1 MADQEMG
8 GVNISISADS
18 SQAERQMGQ
27 FFDWFTSA
35 GAEATKLS
43 SSIGGVMNKMSQ
55 MGKAGSSSSKN
66 VISSYNDVQR
76 QAQKTRDTASQ
87 IGSALKKSADRGIAG
102 YQTLTKGVKSDNAQM
117 SKDTQAKFSKM
128 EGSSKKSFDE
138 MYRDSKT
145 FNSLLKKSTKASFG
159 ELVQGFRDLG
169 NGFKSVGGNIKNVA
183 SSMGGW
189 FKTAAGAIANA
200 FRHPIQT
207 MQSLGGIARDAGSKV
222 SGFISSGFS
231 MAKDLAISQLDKLK
245 GGLSSIAESAK
256 AAGNRAKNFFVTGF
270 NGIVTGAGNI
280 LSSVGNT
287 LSNLPDTAR
296 QAGANVKDWF
306 VRNIKGIPGESD
318 SIWTRIKNGV
328 MSIPKKARNA
338 GATIKEKLGNVWR
351 SVKNASGKFLPG
363 VKSDMKQNI
372 DKPSQKSK
380 MSVMDMAKAFGLV
393 QIAGK
398 AFNGLKNQMSGA
410 INRMDTMNNSSR
422 AFENM
427 GFTAKE
433 TKGAMDGLDKAL
445 EGMPTPL
452 DEAVQGVQLLASST
466 DDVGK
471 SQKVFNSINDAI
483 LGFGGSTEEVNSAVM
498 QLSQGFSKG
507 KIQGEEWNSMINSQM
522 GPALNAMADNMNMS
536 TDEMR
541 EGLSDGTISIDEFQD
556 QLIKLDEEG
565 GGDLKALRK
574 VAQDAT
580 DGIKTSFG
588 NMGISIQRG
597 LVEVIESFN
606 DFVKD
611 VTGSS
616 IADWITRF
624 GEAAEKGLSKVG
636 DVLQFITPY
645 IKDFIN
651 FLKDNGPVVK
661 PIIAGIGAAFA
672 TWATIKTATA
682 AISGL
687 VSVVK
692 GVGSAFA
699 LLASPMGIFLAL
711 VAAAVAAGVA
721 LYQNWD
727 TVKEYASIVGE
738 AISNAWGSA
747 VDWIKEKWS
756 GFTEFFVNIWN
767 SVAEATTE
775 AWEWI
780 KAAPGN
786 AYEWLKEKWNGLV
799 EFFVGL
805 WTSVTET
812 TAEMWA
818 GIKEF
823 FNGVVLG
830 FKASWNGIVEF
841 FVNLWNSVKETIVVA
856 WQGIIEFFIPIVQ
869 SIIQPFMPL
878 IEWFSTLWN
887 QIKNIAAQAWNII
900 KAVVMAPVLV
910 LIDLITGDFGQLK
923 ADMQMIWNN
932 IKGSAQSIWN
942 SVKTVVV
949 GYVKALVQ
957 TAKNLFNNMKNGIS
971 NVWNGIKNLASTVWN
986 GIKNT
991 VVNLVKGTVNTVKN
1005 WWNNLKTGT
1014 VNLFNNIKDGAV
1026 NIWNGM
1032 IKGIQ
1037 NFVKRLVAYVPQKW
1051 AQIKAKTR
1059 QIFNALAQGAKNIWN
1074 GFVTGIKVFVEGL
1087 VNDVKAAWNA
1097 ISDGTVSIFTGA
1109 VDGALDIWN
1118 GMVDGVKSVIETVKK
1133 WFKKIGDIDLLEEGK
1148 AILNSLWD
1156 GLKKPWEGIKDFV
1169 GGIGDWIRDHKGPI
1183 EYDRQLLTPAGEA
1196 IMEGLNNGLSDG
1208 FQSVENTVGGL
1219 AERIKS
1225 MMQDA
1230 AQNISMSSDTSAA
1243 LTAEFKGQDKEEEQR
1258 SKDTLPDMEADDS
1271 ANGAGFLQ
1279 TFLAGFRSAIP
1290 QAQEVILNFMQ
1301 LWNGMLTQNAP
1312 VQAQIG
1318 TTWLQMFFQG
1328 FNMVLPIVV
1337 EQLRTFINLANV
1349 LLKNNYNPML
1359 MHGRTWWQ
1367 QFLNGF
1373 NGVYPVIVNRIRKF
1387 VQTTNRT
1394 LSNNNGKM
1402 TNHGKMWLQN
1412 MLNGFNN
1419 VYPNFMNREIA
1430 FLNETNK
1437 RFNNNK
1443 PNMNAHGKNWFINF
1457 LNGFNSIYPKIMSRV
1472 RQLINE
1478 INKLISG
1485 NNGKMQSQGR
1495 TWLQRLLDG
1504 FNSLYK
1510 SFTNRVDQLGNDSVS
1525 NLRSKNGDFYDAG
1538 KYLMQ
1543 RLKDGIESMQSALE
1557 NTMNGI
1563 ANKMTGG
1570 IGKGVNG
1577 VISGVNHVM
1586 KEVES
1591 DKRLGDWDVPSY
1603 AKGTGGHPE
1612 DGPAIVNDQ
1621 KGSKY
1626 KEIFQNPGEAPMMAN
1641 ARNAMVYLKKGA
1653 KVWNANLSE
1662 KMLKAKNKLQS
1673 NPLPHYKKGTEKEE
1687 DTDIFDI
1694 IDSEKAFGKFINNK
1708 VDYGSIQE
1716 PWKDMTKSATKAM
1729 IEQAYSFVEK
1739 EAEEFMS
1746 GSFDGDIWNKGPS
1759 EANGVYSYLVKI
1771 AKRVTDKFPGMSI
1784 TSGYRSGDKYYH
1796 GKRQAIDVAYPAS
1809 DNGSS
1814 KYKEP
1819 ANWVFKKFKDQVAY
1833 VIALNKIKDRTG
1845 MGGEG
1850 KTMSWANW
1858 PSGGH
1863 MDHLHIN
1870 GMFGPGDVGK
1880 GGDGFDGGSGVG
1892 RWKKTAI
1899 KALKMTGDYTKSNL
1913 SALMAQMKAES
1924 NGNPKAVNN
1933 WDSNAARGTP
1943 SKGLMQVI
1951 QPTFDSYKMKG
1962 HGNIYNALDNILAAI
1977 RYTKANYT
1985 SLASGWR
1992 GVGYENGGMVS
2003 QDGLYRMGEGNKNEM
2018 VLPLTKPKRAI
2029 DLIMQALQY
2038 MSNNGSSI
2046 INQAVNGI
2054 NQIAMNMP
2062 SNLSGSFGNIA
2073 SSFST
2078 GGSSDL
2084 SSIVNLL
2091 EENNRLTEQNTE
2103 LLAQVR
2109 DKDNNTYLNDKK
2121 MSKGLGPSMDKVQ
2134 GQRRKNK
2141 ERGLN
2146 N

>member
-18 SQAERQMGQ
+18 SQAERQMAQ

-43 SSIGGVMNKMSQ
+43 SSIGGVMNKMSK
-55 MGKAGSSSSKN
+55 MGQAGSRSSKN

-145 FNSLLKKSTKASFG
+145 FNSLLKESTKASFG
-159 ELVQGFRDLG
+159 ELGQGFRDLG
-169 NGFKSVGGNIKNVA
+169 NGFKSVAGNIKNVA

-433 TKGAMDGLDKAL
+433 TEGAMDGLDKAL

-597 LVEVIESFN
+597 LVEVVESFN

-624 GEAAEKGLSKVG
+624 GKAAEENLSKVG
-636 DVLQFITPY
+636 DVLQSITPY

-651 FLKDNGPVVK
+651 FLKDNGPVIK

-672 TWATIKTATA
+672 TWVTIKTATA

-687 VSVVK
+687 I
-692 GVGSAFA
+692 SAVTF
-699 LLASPMGIFLAL
+699 LASPMGIFLTL

-727 TVKEYASIVGE
+727 TISKYAGKV
-738 AISNAWGSA
+738 ADFISNAWGSA

-756 GFTEFFVNIWN
+756 GFTEFFSGLWTA
-767 SVAEATTE
+767 VAEATV
-775 AWEWI
+775 AGWEWI

-786 AYEWLKEKWNGLV
+786 AYEWLKEKWNGIV

-830 FKASWNGIVEF
+830 FKESWNGIVEF

-856 WQGIIEFFIPIVQ
+856 WQGIIEFFGPIVQ

-900 KAVVMAPVLV
+900 KAVIMAPVLA

-942 SVKTVVV
+942 SVKTIIV

-971 NVWNGIKNLASTVWN
+971 NIWNGIKNLASTVWN

-1026 NIWNGM
+1026 NIWNGLVNSV
-1032 IKGIQ
+1032 Q
-1037 NFVKRLVAYVPQKW
+1037 NFVKKMVAYIPHQWNNLKNRT
-1051 AQIKAKTR
+1051 KKL
-1059 QIFNALAQGAKNIWN
+1059 FSDLSQGAQNIWN
-1074 GFVTGIKVFVEGL
+1074 SMIDGIVGFVTGLVSTVEQKWNEIKT
-1087 VNDVKAAWNA
+1087 
-1097 ISDGTVSIFTGA
+1097 GTI
-1109 VDGALDIWN
+1109 DIVT
-1118 GMVDGVKSVIETVKK
+1118 GMVDSVIGFWDDLVESVKDTVDTVKE
-1133 WFKKIGDIDLLEEGK
+1133 WFEKIGDIDLLDAGES
-1148 AILNSLWD
+1148 IMDSLLD
-1156 GLKKPWEGIKDFV
+1156 GLKKPWNGIKDFV

-1183 EYDRQLLTPAGEA
+1183 EYDRQLLIPAGEA

-1225 MMQDA
+1225 VMQDA
-1230 AQNISMSSDTSAA
+1230 AQNISMSSDTNAA
-1243 LTAEFKGQDKEEEQR
+1243 LTAEFKGQDKEEQR
-1258 SKDTLPDMEADDS
+1258 SKNTLPDMEADDS

-1318 TTWLQMFFQG
+1318 TTWLQMFLQG

-1402 TNHGKMWLQN
+1402 TNHGRTWLQN

-1419 VYPNFMNREIA
+1419 IYPRFMSREDA
-1430 FLNETNK
+1430 FVRDT
-1437 RFNNNK
+1437 NNNLSGNDR
-1443 PNMNAHGKNWFINF
+1443 NMTNHGRTWWQNM
-1457 LNGFNSIYPKIMSRV
+1457 LNGFNNIYPNFISRV
-1472 RQLINE
+1472 KTFIRE
-1478 INKLISG
+1478 INRLLS
-1485 NNGKMQSQGR
+1485 NNDNPMQRQGR
-1495 TWLQRLLDG
+1495 TWLQRLLNG
-1504 FNSLYK
+1504 FNSLYS
-1510 SFTNRVDQLGNDSVS
+1510 SFTRRVDQLGNDSVN

-1586 KEVES
+1586 EEVES
-1591 DKRLGDWDVPSY
+1591 DKKLDTWDVPSY

-1626 KEIFQNPGEAPMMAN
+1626 KEVFQNPGEAPMMAN

-1687 DTDIFDI
+1687 DIDIFDI

-1716 PWKDMTKSATKAM
+1716 PWKNMTKSATKAM

-1739 EAEEFMS
+1739 EAEEFMG

-1784 TSGYRSGDKYYH
+1784 TSGYRPGDRYYH
-1796 GKRQAIDVAYPAS
+1796 GKRQAIDLAYPAS

-1863 MDHLHIN
+1863 MDHLHLN

-1880 GGDGFDGGSGVG
+1880 GPAGGEDSISGSGVN
-1892 RWKKTAI
+1892 RWRKTAI
-1899 KALKMTGDYTKSNL
+1899 KALKMTDQYSKNNL
-1913 SALMAQMKAES
+1913 NLLMNQMKKES
-1924 NGNPKAVNN
+1924 NGNPKAINK
-1933 WDSNAARGTP
+1933 WDSNAQRGDP

-1951 QPTFDSYKMKG
+1951 GSTFDSYKMKG
-1962 HGNIYNALDNILAAI
+1962 HGNIYNPLDNILAAI

-1992 GVGYENGGMVS
+1992 GVGYENGGMVTK
-2003 QDGLYRMGEGNKNEM
+2003 DGLYRMGEGNKNEM
-2018 VLPLTKPKRAI
+2018 VLPLSNPKRAME
-2029 DLIMQALQY
+2029 LIMQALQY
-2038 MSNNGSSI
+2038 MSNNGSNL

-2054 NQIAMNMP
+2054 KQMAMNMP

-2078 GGSSDL
+2078 GGASDL

>member
-18 SQAERQMGQ
+18 SQAERQMAQ

-35 GAEATKLS
+35 GTEATKLS

-55 MGKAGSSSSKN
+55 MGQAGSSSSKN

-117 SKDTQAKFSKM
+117 SKDTQAKFSEM

-138 MYRDSKT
+138 MYRDSET
-145 FNSLLKKSTKASFG
+145 FNSLLKESTKASFG
-159 ELVQGFRDLG
+159 VLGQGFRDLG

-207 MQSLGGIARDAGSKV
+207 MQSLGGIARDVGSKV

-433 TKGAMDGLDKAL
+433 TEGAMDGLDKAL

-541 EGLSDGTISIDEFQD
+541 EGLSDGTISIEEFQD

-565 GGDLKALRK
+565 GGDLKALRQ

-597 LVEVIESFN
+597 IVEVIESFN
-606 DFVKD
+606 DFVQD

-624 GEAAEKGLSKVG
+624 GEAAGKGLSKIG

-651 FLKDNGPVVK
+651 FLKDNGPIVQ

-672 TWATIKTATA
+672 AWATIKTATA

-692 GVGSAFA
+692 GVGGAFA

-711 VAAAVAAGVA
+711 VAVAVAAGVA

-727 TVKEYASIVGE
+727 TIKEYAGVVGE

-756 GFTEFFVNIWN
+756 GFTDFFANIWN

-830 FKASWNGIVEF
+830 FKESWNGIVEF
-841 FVNLWNSVKETIVVA
+841 FVNLWNSVKETIAVA
-856 WQGIIEFFIPIVQ
+856 WSGIVELFAPIVMQ
-869 SIIQPFMPL
+869 ILQPFMPM
-878 IEWFSTLWN
+878 IEFFGQLWN
-887 QIKNIAAQAWNII
+887 SIKTITAELWNII
-900 KAVVMAPVLV
+900 KGVIFAPVLAIINLV
-910 LIDLITGDFGQLK
+910 TGDFTQLK
-923 ADMQMIWNN
+923 ANMLMIWNS
-932 IKGSAQSIWN
+932 IKNSALIIWN
-942 SVKTVVV
+942 AIKSLVI
-949 GYVKALVQ
+949 GYVQALVQ
-957 TAKNLFNNMKNGIS
+957 TAKNLFNGMKNVVIAI
-971 NVWNGIKNLASTVWN
+971 WNGIK
-986 GIKNT
+986 I
-991 VVNLVKGTVNTVKN
+991 
-1005 WWNNLKTGT
+1005 
-1014 VNLFNNIKDGAV
+1014 
-1026 NIWNGM
+1026 
-1032 IKGIQ
+1032 
-1037 NFVKRLVAYVPQKW
+1037 
-1051 AQIKAKTR
+1051 
-1059 QIFNALAQGAKNIWN
+1059 
-1074 GFVTGIKVFVEGL
+1074 
-1087 VNDVKAAWNA
+1087 
-1097 ISDGTVSIFTGA
+1097 
-1109 VDGALDIWN
+1109 
-1118 GMVDGVKSVIETVKK
+1118 
-1133 WFKKIGDIDLLEEGK
+1133 
-1148 AILNSLWD
+1148 
-1156 GLKKPWEGIKDFV
+1156 
-1169 GGIGDWIRDHKGPI
+1169 
-1183 EYDRQLLTPAGEA
+1183 
-1196 IMEGLNNGLSDG
+1196 
-1208 FQSVENTVGGL
+1208 
-1219 AERIKS
+1219 
-1225 MMQDA
+1225 
-1230 AQNISMSSDTSAA
+1230 AA
-1243 LTAEFKGQDKEEEQR
+1243 LT
-1258 SKDTLPDMEADDS
+1258 
-1271 ANGAGFLQ
+1271 
-1279 TFLAGFRSAIP
+1279 
-1290 QAQEVILNFMQ
+1290 
-1301 LWNGMLTQNAP
+1301 
-1312 VQAQIG
+1312 
-1318 TTWLQMFFQG
+1318 
-1328 FNMVLPIVV
+1328 
-1337 EQLRTFINLANV
+1337 
-1349 LLKNNYNPML
+1349 
-1359 MHGRTWWQ
+1359 
-1367 QFLNGF
+1367 
-1373 NGVYPVIVNRIRKF
+1373 
-1387 VQTTNRT
+1387 
-1394 LSNNNGKM
+1394 
-1402 TNHGKMWLQN
+1402 
-1412 MLNGFNN
+1412 
-1419 VYPNFMNREIA
+1419 
-1430 FLNETNK
+1430 
-1437 RFNNNK
+1437 
-1443 PNMNAHGKNWFINF
+1443 
-1457 LNGFNSIYPKIMSRV
+1457 
-1472 RQLINE
+1472 
-1478 INKLISG
+1478 
-1485 NNGKMQSQGR
+1485 
-1495 TWLQRLLDG
+1495 
-1504 FNSLYK
+1504 
-1510 SFTNRVDQLGNDSVS
+1510 
-1525 NLRSKNGDFYDAG
+1525 
-1538 KYLMQ
+1538 
-1543 RLKDGIESMQSALE
+1543 
-1557 NTMNGI
+1557 
-1563 ANKMTGG
+1563 
-1570 IGKGVNG
+1570 
-1577 VISGVNHVM
+1577 
-1586 KEVES
+1586 
-1591 DKRLGDWDVPSY
+1591 
-1603 AKGTGGHPE
+1603 
-1612 DGPAIVNDQ
+1612 
-1621 KGSKY
+1621 
-1626 KEIFQNPGEAPMMAN
+1626 
-1641 ARNAMVYLKKGA
+1641 
-1653 KVWNANLSE
+1653 
-1662 KMLKAKNKLQS
+1662 
-1673 NPLPHYKKGTEKEE
+1673 
-1687 DTDIFDI
+1687 
-1694 IDSEKAFGKFINNK
+1694 
-1708 VDYGSIQE
+1708 
-1716 PWKDMTKSATKAM
+1716 
-1729 IEQAYSFVEK
+1729 
-1739 EAEEFMS
+1739 
-1746 GSFDGDIWNKGPS
+1746 IWNLIKTGVLAIIKG
-1759 EANGVYSYLVKI
+1759 
-1771 AKRVTDKFPGMSI
+1771 
-1784 TSGYRSGDKYYH
+1784 
-1796 GKRQAIDVAYPAS
+1796 
-1809 DNGSS
+1809 
-1814 KYKEP
+1814 
-1819 ANWVFKKFKDQVAY
+1819 
-1833 VIALNKIKDRTG
+1833 
-1845 MGGEG
+1845 
-1850 KTMSWANW
+1850 
-1858 PSGGH
+1858 
-1863 MDHLHIN
+1863 
-1870 GMFGPGDVGK
+1870 
-1880 GGDGFDGGSGVG
+1880 
-1892 RWKKTAI
+1892 
-1899 KALKMTGDYTKSNL
+1899 
-1913 SALMAQMKAES
+1913 
-1924 NGNPKAVNN
+1924 
-1933 WDSNAARGTP
+1933 
-1943 SKGLMQVI
+1943 
-1951 QPTFDSYKMKG
+1951 
-1962 HGNIYNALDNILAAI
+1962 
-1977 RYTKANYT
+1977 
-1985 SLASGWR
+1985 
-1992 GVGYENGGMVS
+1992 
-2003 QDGLYRMGEGNKNEM
+2003 
-2018 VLPLTKPKRAI
+2018 
-2029 DLIMQALQY
+2029 
-2038 MSNNGSSI
+2038 
-2046 INQAVNGI
+2046 
-2054 NQIAMNMP
+2054 
-2062 SNLSGSFGNIA
+2062 
-2073 SSFST
+2073 
-2078 GGSSDL
+2078 
-2084 SSIVNLL
+2084 
-2091 EENNRLTEQNTE
+2091 
-2103 LLAQVR
+2103 
-2109 DKDNNTYLNDKK
+2109 
-2121 MSKGLGPSMDKVQ
+2121 
-2134 GQRRKNK
+2134 
-2141 ERGLN
+2141 
-2146 N
+2146 

>member
-18 SQAERQMGQ
+18 SQAERQMAQ

-102 YQTLTKGVKSDNAQM
+102 YQTLTKGVKSDNVQM

-159 ELVQGFRDLG
+159 ELGQGFRDLG

-256 AAGNRAKNFFVTGF
+256 VAGNRAKNFFVTGF

-433 TKGAMDGLDKAL
+433 TEGAMDGLDKAL

-565 GGDLKALRK
+565 GGDLKALRQ

-597 LVEVIESFN
+597 LVEVVESFN

-624 GEAAEKGLSKVG
+624 GEAAEENLSKVG
-636 DVLQFITPY
+636 DVLQSITPY

-651 FLKDNGPVVK
+651 FLKDNGPVIK

-672 TWATIKTATA
+672 TWVTIKTATA

-687 VSVVK
+687 I
-692 GVGSAFA
+692 SAVTF
-699 LLASPMGIFLAL
+699 LASPMGIFLTL

-727 TVKEYASIVGE
+727 TISKYAGKV
-738 AISNAWGSA
+738 ADFISNAWGSA

-756 GFTEFFVNIWN
+756 GFTEFFSGLWTA
-767 SVAEATTE
+767 VAEATV
-775 AWEWI
+775 AGWEWI
-780 KAAPGN
+780 KAAPVN
-786 AYEWLKEKWNGLV
+786 AYEWLKEKWNGIV

-830 FKASWNGIVEF
+830 FKESWNGIVEF

-856 WQGIIEFFIPIVQ
+856 WQGIVEFFTPIVQ
-869 SIIQPFMPL
+869 AIMQPFMPL
-878 IEWFSTLWN
+878 IEWFGTVWN
-887 QIKNIAAQAWNII
+887 AIKNITAQVWNII
-900 KAVVMAPVLV
+900 KAVIMAPVLAIV
-910 LIDLITGDFGQLK
+910 GLVTGDFGQLK

-932 IKGSAQSIWN
+932 IKGSALSIWN
-942 SVKTVVV
+942 SVKTIIV

-957 TAKNLFNNMKNGIS
+957 TAKNLFNNMKNGIL
-971 NVWNGIKNLASTVWN
+971 NIWNGIKAVTMAVWNGIKTGVVNLVRGLWN
-986 GIKNT
+986 GVKNIFNALKNGVTAIFNAIKSFFVKVWTTIKNT
-991 VVNLVKGTVNTVKN
+991 VVNLARGLWNSVKNTFNALKNGVTSIFNGVKTTAINIWTTVKN
-1005 WWNNLKTGT
+1005 KVVGFAQSLWNGVKSKFNALKSGVSSIFNSVKDVVIKVWSTIKDKVQGFVDGMKKGVTGT
-1014 VNLFNNIKDGAV
+1014 VGKMRDSIEKIVDK
-1026 NIWNGM
+1026 
-1032 IKGIQ
+1032 IKG
-1037 NFVKRLVAYVPQKW
+1037 F
-1051 AQIKAKTR
+1051 
-1059 QIFNALAQGAKNIWN
+1059 FMGM
-1074 GFVTGIKVFVEGL
+1074 VEG
-1087 VNDVKAAWNA
+1087 V
-1097 ISDGTVSIFTGA
+1097 
-1109 VDGALDIWN
+1109 VDGLNKLI
-1118 GMVDGVKSVIETVKK
+1118 DGVNWVGDKLGMGEIDPIKLSTGTEHTETRNL
-1133 WFKKIGDIDLLEEGK
+1133 ITNGK
-1148 AILNSLWD
+1148 VNQDTLA
-1156 GLKKPWEGIKDFV
+1156 
-1169 GGIGDWIRDHKGPI
+1169 
-1183 EYDRQLLTPAGEA
+1183 
-1196 IMEGLNNGLSDG
+1196 
-1208 FQSVENTVGGL
+1208 TVGDKGKGNGPRGFRNEMIRYPNGEMFMTPDYDTTAYL
-1219 AERIKS
+1219 PKG
-1225 MMQDA
+1225 
-1230 AQNISMSSDTSAA
+1230 SSV
-1243 LTAEFKGQDKEEEQR
+1243 F
-1258 SKDTLPDMEADDS
+1258 
-1271 ANGAGFLQ
+1271 NGAQ
-1279 TFLAGFRSAIP
+1279 THA
-1290 QAQEVILNFMQ
+1290 
-1301 LWNGMLTQNAP
+1301 
-1312 VQAQIG
+1312 
-1318 TTWLQMFFQG
+1318 
-1328 FNMVLPIVV
+1328 
-1337 EQLRTFINLANV
+1337 
-1349 LLKNNYNPML
+1349 
-1359 MHGRTWWQ
+1359 
-1367 QFLNGF
+1367 
-1373 NGVYPVIVNRIRKF
+1373 
-1387 VQTTNRT
+1387 
-1394 LSNNNGKM
+1394 
-1402 TNHGKMWLQN
+1402 
-1412 MLNGFNN
+1412 MLNGAMPKFAGGTLWDKTKDFASGAFNKAKDA
-1419 VYPNFMNREIA
+1419 VSKGKDWLADKVGDVWDWVSKPGKLVDKVLEA
-1430 FLNETNK
+1430 F
-1437 RFNNNK
+1437 
-1443 PNMNAHGKNWFINF
+1443 
-1457 LNGFNSIYPKIMSRV
+1457 
-1472 RQLINE
+1472 
-1478 INKLISG
+1478 
-1485 NNGKMQSQGR
+1485 
-1495 TWLQRLLDG
+1495 
-1504 FNSLYK
+1504 
-1510 SFTNRVDQLGNDSVS
+1510 
-1525 NLRSKNGDFYDAG
+1525 
-1538 KYLMQ
+1538 
-1543 RLKDGIESMQSALE
+1543 
-1557 NTMNGI
+1557 
-1563 ANKMTGG
+1563 
-1570 IGKGVNG
+1570 GVNFDWIQG
-1577 VISGVNHVM
+1577 SLP
-1586 KEVES
+1586 S
-1591 DKRLGDWDVPSY
+1591 D
-1603 AKGTGGHPE
+1603 
-1612 DGPAIVNDQ
+1612 
-1621 KGSKY
+1621 
-1626 KEIFQNPGEAPMMAN
+1626 MMG
-1641 ARNAMVYLKKGA
+1641 AMFKKLK
-1653 KVWNANLSE
+1653 
-1662 KMLKAKNKLQS
+1662 
-1673 NPLPHYKKGTEKEE
+1673 T
-1687 DTDIFDI
+1687 
-1694 IDSEKAFGKFINNK
+1694 
-1708 VDYGSIQE
+1708 
-1716 PWKDMTKSATKAM
+1716 ATKDLFT
-1729 IEQAYSFVEK
+1729 SWFDDGK
-1739 EAEEFMS
+1739 
-1746 GSFDGDIWNKGPS
+1746 FDGDIWKGGPS

-1771 AKRVTDKFPGMSI
+1771 AKKVVDKYPGMSI
-1784 TSGYRSGDKYYH
+1784 TSGYRPGDKYYH

-1819 ANWVFKKFKDQVAY
+1819 ANWVFKKFKDQIAY

-1858 PSGGH
+1858 ASGGH

-1870 GMFGPGDVGK
+1870 GMFGPGDVSK
-1880 GGDGFDGGSGVG
+1880 GGGGSGVG

-1913 SALMAQMKAES
+1913 SALMAQMKSES
-1924 NGNPKAVNN
+1924 NGNPKSVNN

-1943 SKGLMQVI
+1943 SKGLMQMI

-2018 VLPLTKPKRAI
+2018 VLPLTKPKRAME
-2029 DLIMQALQY
+2029 LIMQALQY

-2054 NQIAMNMP
+2054 NQMAMNMP